1 MKKLQFNDADG
12 ELITLY
18 QTCEAANLGTATV
31 RRLAEE
37 AGAVRRIGRS
47 YRINRKKFFDYI
59 ENAYAK

>member
-1 MKKLQFNDADG
+1 MNVAKNRNANG
-12 ELITLY
+12 ELITLI

-47 YRINRKKFFDYI
+47 YRINRKIFFDYI
-59 ENAYAK
+59 ENAYSE